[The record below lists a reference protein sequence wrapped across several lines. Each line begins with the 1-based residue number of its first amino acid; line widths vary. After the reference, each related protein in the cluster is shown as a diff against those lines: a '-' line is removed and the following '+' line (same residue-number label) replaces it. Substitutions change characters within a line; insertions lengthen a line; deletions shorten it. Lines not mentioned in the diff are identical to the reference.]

1 MMFLSVLNLI
11 LKMSILSMI
20 GVILREF
27 NIKIHVIRER
37 EIISADEVGRNSLRI
52 LLEFG
57 GNWLL
62 TAS

>member
-1 MMFLSVLNLI
+1 MFLSVLNLI
-11 LKMSILSMI
+11 LKMSVLSMI
-20 GVILREF
+20 RVILREF

-37 EIISADEVGRNSLRI
+37 EIISADEVGRNSLII

>member
-20 GVILREF
+20 RVILREF
-27 NIKIHVIRER
+27 NIKIHVIRVR

>member
-1 MMFLSVLNLI
+1 MFLSVLNLI

-20 GVILREF
+20 RVILREF

-37 EIISADEVGRNSLRI
+37 EIISADEVGRNSFII

>member
-1 MMFLSVLNLI
+1 
-11 LKMSILSMI
+11 MSILSMI
-20 GVILREF
+20 RVILREF

>member
-1 MMFLSVLNLI
+1 MFLSVLNLI

-20 GVILREF
+20 RVILREF

-37 EIISADEVGRNSLRI
+37 EIISADEVGRNSLII

>member
-20 GVILREF
+20 RVILREF

-37 EIISADEVGRNSLRI
+37 EIISADEVGRNSFII

>member
-20 GVILREF
+20 RVILREF

-37 EIISADEVGRNSLRI
+37 EIISADEVGRNSLII